1 MYEVAVLMSCY
12 NGEKYIAQQ
21 IESILNQDN
30 VNINIYIRD
39 DGSTDNTRNII
50 KKFSKSVF
58 LLEGDNVGLNNSFA
72 SLIWDSN
79 IKADFYAFSDQDDVW
94 QSNKLITAINYLV
107 NVEGAGM
114 YASNQRVVDENL
126 KYIKPLYGLEE
137 NDLPFPKYKNF
148 SYFLIHN
155 NYFGNTIVFNNE
167 AMRVIREYRPYELI
181 VQHDT
186 WVSII
191 IYMFGTIIFDRNMY
205 SSYRQHD
212 NNVVGGVAPQS
223 SFRSKMNTLLSKK
236 PIYGQLA
243 TFIMTGYK
251 MKMTADELKFL
262 TTLSELPKASS
273 KIKLLLDK
281 NVTDRT
287 MYKTLV
293 LYILIIFSKF

>member
-1 MYEVAVLMSCY
+1 MSCY

>member
-1 MYEVAVLMSCY
+1 MSCY

-155 NYFGNTIVFNNE
+155 NYFGNTIVFNKE

>member
-1 MYEVAVLMSCY
+1 MSCY

-72 SLIWDSN
+72 SLIWNSN

-155 NYFGNTIVFNNE
+155 NYFGNTIVFNKE

-251 MKMTADELKFL
+251 RKMTADELKFL